1 LREAAGNA
9 VHYCLPES
17 AVPFALYALALAAFA
32 VGTTEFIIAGLLP
45 TMAAD
50 LGVSIPATGLL
61 VTGYALGVAIGG
73 PILALMTSHW
83 PRRTVTIAMVAL
95 YAAGHVLCAVA
106 PNYTVLLIARVL
118 VALTHGLFFGNA
130 TIAAA
135 SVVGPERRGAA
146 ISIVL
151 AGVPLANL
159 LGVPFGAVIGHAFGW
174 RSTFWIIAGISA
186 LAAVLIALALP
197 KVEEDNAAPV
207 PWREQLRVL
216 ARHQISLSYAA
227 LFVLLIGLLT
237 FNTFQ
242 VPFLIERTGVTEG
255 NTPAFLFAYGA
266 GAVIGIFAGGRLADW
281 KLMPSMLGSIA
292 AYTILSAVILVVQG
306 SPVGM
311 FIAMLL
317 MGIGVCVFQV
327 QPQARIVANAAG
339 APTLAAT
346 FIATAFNLGYAAGA
360 LAGAGLLSAGFGYV
374 SLPVV
379 GIVCGL
385 IALAVSWWSW
395 RLDKPA

>member
-1 LREAAGNA
+1 MPL
-9 VHYCLPES
+9 
-17 AVPFALYALALAAFA
+17 ALYALALAAFA

-61 VTGYALGVAIGG
+61 VTGYALGVAVGG
-73 PILALMTSHW
+73 PVLALMTSHW
-83 PRRTVTIAMVAL
+83 PRRPVIIAMVAL
-95 YAAGHVLCAVA
+95 YAAGHILCAVA
-106 PNYTVLLIARVL
+106 PNYTVLLVARVM

-130 TIAAA
+130 TIAA
-135 SVVGPERRGAA
+135 SGVVGPERRGAA
-146 ISIVL
+146 ISVVL

-186 LAAVLIALALP
+186 VAAVLIALTLP
-197 KVEEDNAAPV
+197 KVKDEQTAPV
-207 PWREQLRVL
+207 PWRDQLRVL

-227 LFVLLIGLLT
+227 LFLLLIGLLA

-242 VPFLIERTGVTEG
+242 VPFLIEMTGIPES
-255 NTPAFLFAYGA
+255 NTPPYLFAYGA
-266 GAVIGIFAGGRLADW
+266 GAVIGIFLGGRLADW
-281 KLMPSMLGSIA
+281 KLMPTLLGSIA
-292 AYTILSAVILVVQG
+292 AYVLISAVILLVAG
-306 SPVGM
+306 SPVAM
-311 FIAMLL
+311 FVAMLL
-317 MGIGVCVFQV
+317 MGVAVCTFQI
-327 QPQARIVANAAG
+327 QPQARIVANSAG

-360 LAGAGLLSAGFGYV
+360 LAGAGLLSGGFGYL

-379 GIVCGL
+379 GVVFGL
-385 IALAVSWWSW
+385 LAGAVSLWSW

>member
-1 LREAAGNA
+1 
-9 VHYCLPES
+9 
-17 AVPFALYALALAAFA
+17 
-32 VGTTEFIIAGLLP
+32 
-45 TMAAD
+45 
-50 LGVSIPATGLL
+50 
-61 VTGYALGVAIGG
+61 
-73 PILALMTSHW
+73 
-83 PRRTVTIAMVAL
+83 
-95 YAAGHVLCAVA
+95 
-106 PNYTVLLIARVL
+106 
-118 VALTHGLFFGNA
+118 
-130 TIAAA
+130 
-135 SVVGPERRGAA
+135 
-146 ISIVL
+146 
-151 AGVPLANL
+151 
-159 LGVPFGAVIGHAFGW
+159 VIGHAFGW

-227 LFVLLIGLLT
+227 LFVLLIGLLA

>member
-1 LREAAGNA
+1 M
-9 VHYCLPES
+9 PI
-17 AVPFALYALALAAFA
+17 ALYALALAAFA

-61 VTGYALGVAIGG
+61 VSGYALGVAVGG
-73 PILALMTSHW
+73 PILALLTAHW
-83 PRRTVTIAMVAL
+83 PRRPVIIAMVAL

-106 PNYTVLLIARVL
+106 PNYTVLLIARFL

-135 SVVGPERRGAA
+135 TVVPPERRGAA

-186 LAAVLIALALP
+186 LATILIVLTLP
-197 KVEEDNAAPV
+197 KVQDDQSAPI
-207 PWREQLRVL
+207 PWRDQLRVL
-216 ARHQISLSYAA
+216 GRHQISLSYLA
-227 LFVLLIGLLT
+227 LFVLLIGLLA
-237 FNTFQ
+237 FNTYQ
-242 VPFLIERTGVTEG
+242 VPFLITQTGISEDA
-255 NTPAFLFAYGA
+255 TPPYLFAYGL
-266 GAVIGIFAGGRLADW
+266 GAVIGIIAGGRLADW
-281 KLMPSMLGSIA
+281 KIMPSLLGSIA
-292 AYTILSAVILVVQG
+292 AYTVLSALILVVMG
-306 SPVGM
+306 SP
-311 FIAMLL
+311 IAMFVVMFLL
-317 MGIGVCVFQV
+317 GVSVLVFQV
-327 QPQARIVANAAG
+327 QPQARIVANSAG

-346 FIATAFNLGYAAGA
+346 FIATAFNLGYAVGA
-360 LAGAGLLSAGFGYV
+360 LAGAGLLNARFGYV

-385 IALAVSWWSW
+385 VALAVSWWSW
-395 RLDKPA
+395 RQDKPT